1 MRSEED
7 MAEKEEEYRSNGIE
21 TRVVQHTR
29 QSTLAGERERAD
41 MESRTS
47 ANERPKNKEHVIR
60 GTRLSWG
67 LSDRHFLPTHKGEH
81 K

>member
-29 QSTLAGERERAD
+29 QSTLAGERERHGI
-41 MESRTS
+41 E
-47 ANERPKNKEHVIR
+47 NERE
-60 GTRLSWG
+60 
-67 LSDRHFLPTHKGEH
+67 
-81 K
+81 